1 VGLAQVTDT
10 CPSCDRLAREVER
23 MREALAA
30 LLVACDGSEDVYA
43 WATAV
48 DRARAALE
56 EEARP

>member
-1 VGLAQVTDT
+1 VTDT